1 MGAEA
6 SQRTVFIAGLLS
18 VLVILLKRIITF
30 IILSS
35 LLQLWDDIKREYQQ
49 TKDIIKT
56 KCFILLNFNRDK
68 PWKSRLLHYSSILH
82 ILKSHVNCIYNRT
95 NSMYLHLFMCF
106 MGEQLINPGMWMKY
120 ITIYLYNVDYLAH
133 VTSNMLTIL
142 YISDSF

>member
-6 SQRTVFIAGLLS
+6 SQRTVFIAGLFS

-68 PWKSRLLHYSSILH
+68 PWKSRLLQYSSILH

-95 NSMYLHLFMCF
+95 NSMYLHLSMCF
-106 MGEQLINPGMWMKY
+106 VGEKLINPGM
-120 ITIYLYNVDYLAH
+120 
-133 VTSNMLTIL
+133 
-142 YISDSF
+142 